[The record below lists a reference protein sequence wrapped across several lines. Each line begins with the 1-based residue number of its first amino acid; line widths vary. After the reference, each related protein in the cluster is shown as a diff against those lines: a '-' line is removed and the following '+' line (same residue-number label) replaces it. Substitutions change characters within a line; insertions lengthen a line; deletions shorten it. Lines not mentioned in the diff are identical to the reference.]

1 LGNEDILWTGINFM
15 GGISGQQEGPCGALS
30 ASVVCLG
37 LLHRSPLSEKKR
49 SKQARHRARQDGDE
63 LLRGFKEDFG
73 EISCR
78 QLVGFDF
85 SKPGEYQKFLE
96 SGIWKDKCMNYVQFA
111 VEKFYH
117 FDERR
122 QIPVDE
128 KKVIIYTIPDCRFCA
143 EAKRDLEER
152 GVPYEEISLENNPE
166 AEKEVIRLAGEN
178 RIVPVLV
185 SDGEVKVGYG
195 GG

>member
-1 LGNEDILWTGINFM
+1 M

-73 EISCR
+73 NISCR